1 MKAMVITK
9 YGSPDVLQFEEVEKP
24 TPKDNQVLVKV
35 QAASANPLD
44 WHGIRGKP
52 FIARLMGTGLLRPK
66 SSKVGADVAGRVE
79 TVGKDGTQFKTGDE
93 GVGGGNGSFSENAWA
108 REDRGAFKTANLSC
122 EEGGAGPGAA
132 YTA

>member
-1 MKAMVITK
+1 MKAIVITK

-66 SSKVGADVAGRVE
+66 SSKVGADVAGRGE
-79 TVGKDGTQFKTGDE
+79 TGGKEGTQIKTGGE
-93 GVGGGNGSFSENAWA
+93 GFGGGKGSLSEYAGG
-108 REDRGAFKTANLSC
+108 REERGALK
-122 EEGGAGPGAA
+122 PGHMAFE
-132 YTA
+132 

>member
-1 MKAMVITK
+1 MKAIVITK

-66 SSKVGADVAGRVE
+66 SSKVGADVAGRGERVC
-79 TVGKDGTQFKTGDE
+79 KDVNQFKPGDE
-93 GVGGGNGSFSENAWA
+93 GVGGGQWAFSENAGA
-108 REDRGAFKTANLSC
+108 KEDRVALKPANLLF
-122 EEGGAGPGAA
+122 EEVAGVPVAA
-132 YTA
+132 YT

>member
-1 MKAMVITK
+1 MKAIVITK

-66 SSKVGADVAGRVE
+66 SSKVGADVAGRGEAVWKE
-79 TVGKDGTQFKTGDE
+79 VNQFKTGGE
-93 GVGGGNGSFSENAWA
+93 GVGGGNGSFAEYAGA
-108 REDRGAFKTANLSC
+108 REERVALKTHKPTF
-122 EEGGAGPGAA
+122 EGG
-132 YTA
+132 

>member
-79 TVGKDGTQFKTGDE
+79 AEGKDVNQFKTGAE
-93 GVGGGNGSFSENAWA
+93 GFGGSKGCVCEDARG
-108 REDRGAFKTANLSC
+108 REDW
-122 EEGGAGPGAA
+122 
-132 YTA
+132 

>member
-1 MKAMVITK
+1 MKAIVITK

-24 TPKDNQVLVKV
+24 TPRDNQVLVKV

-66 SSKVGADVAGRVE
+66 SSKVGADVAGRGE
-79 TVGKDGTQFKTGDE
+79 AVGKGANQFKTGDQ
-93 GVGGGNGSFSENAWA
+93 GFRGGNGALSPYPWA
-108 REDRGAFKTANLSC
+108 
-122 EEGGAGPGAA
+122 
-132 YTA
+132 

>member
-1 MKAMVITK
+1 MKAIVITK

-24 TPKDNQVLVKV
+24 TPRDNQVLVKV

-66 SSKVGADVAGRVE
+66 SSKVGADVAGRGG
-79 TVGKDGTQFKTGDE
+79 TVGKDGNQFKTGDE
-93 GVGGGNGSFSENAWA
+93 GFGGGKWALSEYACAKEEMGAIKPTKQSFYEVA
-108 REDRGAFKTANLSC
+108 
-122 EEGGAGPGAA
+122 AG
-132 YTA
+132 